1 MGQFQTSSHYQV
13 EAPNG
18 HSSQGYCTIFT
29 LTGLGLILQTDSAL
43 SKSLLLYP
51 GLGYNSPEGAPLPT
65 SHHINTSGHI
75 PAHTTPLCTCSAR
88 KTNCTTRHLFF
99 TTNSGTE
106 HSDHMTLGVGT
117 HVTAQG
123 EQFKHR
129 SGPLATVA
137 H

>member
-51 GLGYNSPEGAPLPT
+51 GPGYNSPEGAPLPT
-65 SHHINTSGHI
+65 SHHTNTSGHI
-75 PAHTTPLCTCSAR
+75 PAHTTPPLYMLCQ
-88 KTNCTTRHLFF
+88 KDKLYNQ
-99 TTNSGTE
+99 
-106 HSDHMTLGVGT
+106 TLVL
-117 HVTAQG
+117 QN
-123 EQFKHR
+123 EQWN
-129 SGPLATVA
+129 
-137 H
+137 

>member
-65 SHHINTSGHI
+65 SHYTNISGHI
-75 PAHTTPLCTCSAR
+75 PAHTTPPVYKLCQ
-88 KTNCTTRHLFF
+88 KDKLYNQ
-99 TTNSGTE
+99 
-106 HSDHMTLGVGT
+106 TLVL
-117 HVTAQG
+117 HN
-123 EQFKHR
+123 EQWN
-129 SGPLATVA
+129 
-137 H
+137 